1 MKTMKTLFKVTFE
14 SGKTYYGLHK
24 VKTVKSF
31 IRTNINLG
39 KFHLENPH
47 IHTITNFEELLLN
60 EKFVCEILGVGPLT
74 EMAVKKDKLVEKDTM
89 SINYKKSVT
98 EKKKLEKNPPVLIK
112 KEFIKRLTNPHGEI
126 LNFIEKNFGIKKGLS
141 EGMKFGTLHPVKPNF
156 CLITTPIKVIG

>member
-1 MKTMKTLFKVTFE
+1 MKTLFKVTFE

-31 IRTNINLG
+31 IKTNINLG

-60 EKFVCEILGVGPLT
+60 EKFVCEIVEVGNLT
-74 EMAVKKDKLVEKDTM
+74 ELAVKKDLLVENDKM

-98 EKKKLEKNPPVLIK
+98 NKKKAEKNPPVLVK
-112 KEFIKRLTNPHGEI
+112 KIHVKMVKNSKGEV

-141 EGMKFGTLHPVKPNF
+141 EGMKFSNLHPLKPNF
-156 CLITTPIKVIG
+156 CLITSPIKVIE